1 MCDYNLQTVRS
12 RPAKVGDKLDH
23 DSTMKLLKTLKVSVG
38 HDSRAAVPGAGDV
51 NHVEVVFF
59 DDPVQMHVNEIL
71 PRVVPQCPT
80 SIRFTSASVSGRFSS
95 ETAAAND
102 DRDGGT
108 GCAPSSGRNH

>member
-71 PRVVPQCPT
+71 PRGRAPVSHQH
-80 SIRFTSASVSGRFSS
+80 SLHIRERQRPLQQRDCSS
-95 ETAAAND
+95 Q
-102 DRDGGT
+102 R
-108 GCAPSSGRNH
+108 